1 MHNHPARETSPS
13 PSPRERPRATKTQSM
28 SVVPSLSAF
37 STQPASQNQAQS
49 SPIVPNPNNPR
60 RSPPPGQVQRL
71 LPTPPQPNP
80 PGFGDDRRP
89 TPPPGPQQSISQPNI
104 HTHYPRQAPRASAIA
119 YPATKFQDLDN
130 HFQMT
135 DELLADID
143 RAHQLQAQNQSAQP
157 NSYSSAPRGDSPSSL
172 KGPNQDR
179 ARAPADRASPTHP
192 DPAQRMRREQAVA
205 RESPKSRDRQSG
217 SPTFAPYPQQ
227 SHTPEPATSSNQQP
241 QPPTVLS
248 SEPHPASYLAQYN
261 ARESPPVVRRPTI
274 NEGRL
279 NPSMAGQTAP
289 PAQAI
294 PVRNPDRSLP
304 VQEEDEVSSK
314 NGTSPPSNWNDKPN
328 EQAYRS
334 PSPKPSSDL
343 SPEVNNQ
350 RFDNNPLPDN
360 QPGLRD
366 EEKPATHHDEPH
378 VQYVEHDST
387 EEEGS
392 YTPRSPSVGLPD
404 NHEIYYPG
412 QNIPIRVPVPVSVR
426 GRRNGSTEHVMRGLE
441 STLMDASPTT
451 APPQQSQPSERP
463 PQYPDPRQLPG
474 QRNHHHF
481 PAYPNSDDYAYAHDL
496 QQNQNTKFTEPQVY
510 PDDFH
515 SYGEESTSAYIHPY
529 YQQSLR
535 PDAPEP
541 PTPHTQTAA
550 PSPSPQ
556 LSGLNGGGPKDL
568 PYRPLR
574 AAGSPYPYPFNH
586 MRRNRQNQTPGQR
599 FYKNGIDQS
608 GLHDQIARQWQVFA
622 QNNQG
627 NITDSTLSP
636 SATPFQPDLFDHW
649 AYLHTNRMMRGGAMF
664 DNASIHSSPSHQ
676 PIALPIPPNFSTK
689 KKDRSLHQKRQSY
702 NRKPP
707 PRVQSTQPRETSPE
721 LSSSGEETAG
731 DERLNSA
738 TEPPSDETAVHP
750 PPSTTDVATEV
761 DDNGDWVDED
771 EDDDYEDLID
781 LEYHPAFVKNISK
794 RRRKWEVGW
803 ENLIQAVSFHDL
815 DFSVLMFTLPRSS
828 VPSSR
833 SPNGRYHGLA
843 RVSFTYHE
851 TTCSQIAIHSPTTDA
866 G

>member
-1 MHNHPARETSPS
+1 M
-13 PSPRERPRATKTQSM
+13 
-28 SVVPSLSAF
+28 
-37 STQPASQNQAQS
+37 ASQ
-49 SPIVPNPNNPR
+49 
-60 RSPPPGQVQRL
+60 
-71 LPTPPQPNP
+71 
-80 PGFGDDRRP
+80 
-89 TPPPGPQQSISQPNI
+89 
-104 HTHYPRQAPRASAIA
+104 
-119 YPATKFQDLDN
+119 
-130 HFQMT
+130 
-135 DELLADID
+135 
-143 RAHQLQAQNQSAQP
+143 
-157 NSYSSAPRGDSPSSL
+157 
-172 KGPNQDR
+172 
-179 ARAPADRASPTHP
+179 
-192 DPAQRMRREQAVA
+192 
-205 RESPKSRDRQSG
+205 
-217 SPTFAPYPQQ
+217 
-227 SHTPEPATSSNQQP
+227 
-241 QPPTVLS
+241 
-248 SEPHPASYLAQYN
+248 
-261 ARESPPVVRRPTI
+261 
-274 NEGRL
+274 
-279 NPSMAGQTAP
+279 TA

-294 PVRNPDRSLP
+294 PARNPDRSLP

-314 NGTSPPSNWNDKPN
+314 NGISPSNWNDKPN
-328 EQAYRS
+328 EPAYRS

-343 SPEVNNQ
+343 SPEGTNQ
-350 RFDNNPLPDN
+350 RFENNPPPDN
-360 QPGLRD
+360 QPSLRD
-366 EEKPATHHDEPH
+366 EEKAATHHDEPH
-378 VQYVEHDST
+378 VQYVERDST

-392 YTPRSPSVGLPD
+392 YTPRSPTAGLPD
-404 NHEIYYPG
+404 DHEIYYSG
-412 QNIPIRVPVPVSVR
+412 QNIPIRVPIPISVR
-426 GRRNGSTEHVMRGLE
+426 GKIRNGSTEQIMRGLE
-441 STLMDASPTT
+441 STLMDASTTT
-451 APPQQSQPSERP
+451 ALPQQLPSERP
-463 PQYPDPRQLPG
+463 PQYPEPRQPPT
-474 QRNHHHF
+474 QQNHRQF

-515 SYGEESTSAYIHPY
+515 SYGEESTSAYIYPY
-529 YQQSLR
+529 YQQSSR

-556 LSGLNGGGPKDL
+556 LSGFNGGGPKEL

-586 MRRNRQNQTPGQR
+586 MRRNRQMQTPGQR

-627 NITDSTLSP
+627 HLTDSTLSP

-689 KKDRSLHQKRQSY
+689 KKDRSLHLKRQSY

-707 PRVQSTQPRETSPE
+707 ARVQSTQPRETSPE

-738 TEPPSDETAVHP
+738 IGPPSDETAVHP

-815 DFSVLMFTLPRSS
+815 LFAALMFTLPR
-828 VPSSR
+828 
-833 SPNGRYHGLA
+833 
-843 RVSFTYHE
+843 
-851 TTCSQIAIHSPTTDA
+851 
-866 G
+866 